1 MDTFRQFYIDNKDK
15 VFGYLMRLTGD
26 YSLSSDILQE
36 SFTRMLS
43 VYGTKELNTSLVFKI
58 ARNQLMDTWRKAK
71 RCAETNDPGELK
83 DESDLEKDIMVR
95 ESYRAVMQAMKQL
108 SEVERDVL
116 SLAVSS
122 DISYKEIAA
131 IVGIS
136 EANVR
141 VKIHRARMRLK
152 EILNEPK
159 GES

>member
-1 MDTFRQFYIDNKDK
+1 MDTFKQFYIDNKDK

-43 VYGTKELNTSLVFKI
+43 VYGTKELNVSLVFTI
-58 ARNQLMDTWRKAK
+58 ARNQLMDTWRRAK
-71 RCAETNDPGELK
+71 RGAEANDPEDIK
-83 DESDLEKDIMVR
+83 DESDPEKEVMIR
-95 ESYRAVMQAMKQL
+95 ETYRAVIRAMKQL
-108 SEVERDVL
+108 PESERDVL

-122 DISYKEIAA
+122 DFSYKDIAG

-141 VKIHRARMRLK
+141 VKIHRARARLK
-152 EILNEPK
+152 EILSSREEGP
-159 GES
+159 